1 MTDLS
6 PLEGVMAPLDEA
18 KGLPNAHYTDPAV
31 FDDGFDRATLGGR
44 SGCTNQAGCSAV
56 SVTLSTTPSRSTAP
70 KMPRGRQSWPQV
82 ITPQAASR

>member
-31 FDDGFDRATLGGR
+31 FNEERRHVLFSSWAGIGFGKDVPEPGSVMPVDFLGMPLLIVRGDGG
-44 SGCTNQAGCSAV
+44 AV
-56 SVTLSTTPSRSTAP
+56 EV
-70 KMPRGRQSWPQV
+70 
-82 ITPQAASR
+82 